1 MICVKRR
8 SAGEDWSVYHSGM
21 GDGSPAINYHMQWN
35 NISARYDG
43 SAYSDYVWGG
53 VAPDA
58 THFSVGGSS
67 NPDRTNSGTSDYVA
81 MLFASV
87 DGISKCGTYT
97 GSPSGVSLSV
107 TTGFQPR
114 FLLLK
119 RLDAAGDWYVFD
131 TTRGWASGDDKNLY
145 LNSNNAQGT
154 HNYGEPTS
162 TGFTFNT
169 VNTGANTD
177 GAKYIYYAHA

>member
-1 MICVKRR
+1 MCIR
-8 SAGEDWSVYHSGM
+8 D
-21 GDGSPAINYHMQWN
+21 
-35 NISARYDG
+35 
-43 SAYSDYVWGG
+43 
-53 VAPDA
+53 
-58 THFSVGGSS
+58 SS